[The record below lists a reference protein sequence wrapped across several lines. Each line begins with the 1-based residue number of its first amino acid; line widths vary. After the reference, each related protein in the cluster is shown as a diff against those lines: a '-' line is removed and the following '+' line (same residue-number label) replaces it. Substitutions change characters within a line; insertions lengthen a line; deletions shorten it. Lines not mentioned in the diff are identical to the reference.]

1 MLSNCSLITG
11 GSFQRW
17 ALCTF
22 FRLIFLLTLLTLYC
36 LFSSIDI
43 CYLVCFNTNF
53 ILGVGNLQRSSSQ
66 RSTLTY
72 QRNNYALNTTATYAE
87 PYRSMQYRLSESGY
101 NRLQHAAPAD
111 DGTTRSP
118 SIDSIQKDPRQVHLC
133 FENRTFFIIR
143 WYLLYLWEKSSYRC
157 HRDGHPLEQIE
168 VAHALCLSVLK
179 MHLGNAL
186 GNALLMFG

>member
-1 MLSNCSLITG
+1 MLSNCSLTTG
-11 GSFQRW
+11 SSFQRS

-101 NRLQHAAPAD
+101 NRLQHTVPAD

-133 FENRTFFIIR
+133 FQEPNILVIR
-143 WYLLYLWEKSSYRC
+143 WYLLSLWEKSSYHC
-157 HRDGHPLEQIE
+157 CEGDHALEQME
-168 VAHALCLSVLK
+168 VAHGLHSSVFK
-179 MHLGNAL
+179 MHLGIAL
-186 GNALLMFG
+186 GNTLLIFG